1 MTIRNDN
8 CRRQSGCFGLGAL
21 AERRAAAIALG
32 VKLKHGGMVDE
43 AVDRRYGHRWV
54 GEDLVPRAEGLVAG
68 RDQALALVTLGD
80 ELEQH
85 GGLGLILADI
95 SEVIEN
101 QAIEAVELGE
111 RGWQ

>member
-1 MTIRNDN
+1 
-8 CRRQSGCFGLGAL
+8 
-21 AERRAAAIALG
+21 
-32 VKLKHGGMVDE
+32 MVDE
-43 AVDRRYGHRWV
+43 AVDRRHGHRRI

-101 QAIEAVELGE
+101 QAIKSVELGE
-111 RGWQ
+111 RGWQRQVAPRRLQLLHEIGGAGEEDAAAGVDERGAERRREM